1 MENSGSQGE
10 SAVPRNRRSVG
21 VWGKR
26 LLGMLEV
33 GGKGMSLKVEVQSRK
48 PHL

>member
-1 MENSGSQGE
+1 MENSGSQRE
-10 SAVPRNRRSVG
+10 SAVPRNRSVG
-21 VWGKR
+21 IWGKR

-33 GGKGMSLKVEVQSRK
+33 GGKGMSLKAEVQSRK